1 MAAGWVGTVFRSIVF
16 RSGPSAVV
24 NYGDTRA
31 VMGKDTQSL
40 DHVTT
45 AVQLAL
51 LSYMPLGTRLSIQNS
66 EIHLQ
71 PPAALQ
77 WLHRRCNYDEG
88 EDVSS
93 LRLPITQL
101 HAAYSGDHANEDV
114 RRLISCAAGGLRRLA
129 DTYNELKR
137 RVVRDVLLSYA
148 DILDTDPAQAEEV
161 PEPVREMIRAVWAP
175 EELRV
180 LRLLVDMVYTADVS
194 EHYRADITTSAQI
207 LLGAKHRE
215 RWS

>member
-1 MAAGWVGTVFRSIVF
+1 MAAWVGTVFRSFVY
-16 RSGPSAVV
+16 SSAPNAAV
-24 NYGDTRA
+24 NYGDARA
-31 VMGKDTQSL
+31 AMGKDTQSL

-51 LSYMPLGTRLSIQNS
+51 LAHMPLGTRLSIQNS
-66 EIHLQ
+66 EIHIQ

-77 WLHRRCNYDEG
+77 WLYRRCNYDEG

-114 RRLISCAAGGLRRLA
+114 RRLITCAAGGLRRLA
-129 DTYNELKR
+129 DTYNERKR
-137 RVVRDVLLSYA
+137 RVVRDVLVSYA
-148 DILDTDPAQAEEV
+148 DILDAPPDIGEV
-161 PEPVREMIRAVWAP
+161 PQPVREMIRAVWEPA
-175 EELRV
+175 ELRV
-180 LRLLVDMVYTADVS
+180 LRLLVDMVYTAEVS
-194 EHYRADITTSAQI
+194 DHYRADITTSVQV
-207 LLGAKHRE
+207 LLGAKHRQ